1 MAVTA
6 AAMVSCN
13 ARMGLNNG
21 ILITVP
27 ARSSSVEVEA
37 LISACGSARAS
48 SFGYSS
54 LQSKK
59 KKMTQSVGYSRI
71 PSCKKSVV
79 RASLKKG
86 EGGERVVTEWASE
99 KAVEAGPS
107 VNTTDIGVDV
117 KAEELSDSASYDRS
131 VRDSVLDVASDTAI
145 DTQAGVDE
153 VAREDAEGI
162 SQELGRS
169 VEDTVVALEDKASEV
184 ADREVRKEKSSSAE
198 NPPVAAAS
206 AGSNSKDQ
214 EELKGSILDVASDA
228 AVDNQPEV
236 DAEAE
241 KGAQGLVDKFGG
253 SLKLTQ
259 MSIQKLA
266 EVAAN
271 VESQRAG
278 SDQGNE
284 NSGAAKRPST
294 IEEFT
299 EAGVKI
305 VKEGI
310 DTQRP
315 SIKDITKTIASGIR
329 QGVEQLQGGVDGF
342 IDIQTKLKQKAGE
355 EAQATYSELSED
367 EAQKELE
374 LQSEKDSDPISKMTQ
389 NYEDEVGNEQLG
401 TAAGSLGFGNQDGN
415 QASLTRA
422 ADTDPVALERD
433 DEWQGKSN

>member
-1 MAVTA
+1 MAATA

-59 KKMTQSVGYSRI
+59 KKMTLSVGYSRI
-71 PSCKKSVV
+71 PSCKKSFA

-86 EGGERVVTEWASE
+86 EGGERAVREWASE

-117 KAEELSDSASYDRS
+117 KAEELSDSASYDRW
-131 VRDSVLDVASDTAI
+131 VRDIVLDVASDTAI

-169 VEDTVVALEDKASEV
+169 VEDTVVALENKASEV
-184 ADREVRKEKSSSAE
+184 ADREVRKEKFSSAE

-214 EELKGSILDVASDA
+214 EELKDSILDVASDA

-241 KGAQGLVDKFGG
+241 KDAQGLVDKFGG

-259 MSIQKLA
+259 MTIQNLA

-315 SIKDITKTIASGIR
+315 SIKDITKKIASGIR

-342 IDIQTKLKQKAGE
+342 IEIQTNLKQKAGE
-355 EAQATYSELSED
+355 EAQATYSGLSED
-367 EAQKELE
+367 KAQKELE

-389 NYEDEVGNEQLG
+389 NYEHEVGNEQLG
-401 TAAGSLGFGNQDGN
+401 TAAGSLGFGNQDAS
-415 QASLTRA
+415 QESLTRA

>member
-1 MAVTA
+1 MAATA
-6 AAMVSCN
+6 VAMVSCN

-48 SFGYSS
+48 NFGSSS

-59 KKMTQSVGYSRI
+59 KKMTQSVWYSRI

-79 RASLKKG
+79 RASLKKE
-86 EGGERVVTEWASE
+86 EGGERVVREWASE

-107 VNTTDIGVDV
+107 VNTTDIRVDV

-206 AGSNSKDQ
+206 AGPNSKDQ

-241 KGAQGLVDKFGG
+241 KDAQGLVDKFGG

-259 MSIQKLA
+259 MNIQELA

-271 VESQRAG
+271 LESQRAG

-284 NSGAAKRPST
+284 NSGAAKRPTT

-315 SIKDITKTIASGIR
+315 SIKDITKKIASGIR

-342 IDIQTKLKQKAGE
+342 IEIQTKLKQKAGE

-374 LQSEKDSDPISKMTQ
+374 LQSGKDSDPISKLRQ
-389 NYEDEVGNEQLG
+389 DYEHEVGNEQLG
-401 TAAGSLGFGNQDGN
+401 AAAGSFGFGNQDAS

>member
-1 MAVTA
+1 MAATA

-48 SFGYSS
+48 NFGSSS
-54 LQSKK
+54 LQIKK
-59 KKMTQSVGYSRI
+59 KKMTQSVGYSRV
-71 PSCKKSVV
+71 PSCKKSIV

-86 EGGERVVTEWASE
+86 EDGERAVREWASE

-107 VNTTDIGVDV
+107 VNTTDIDV

-206 AGSNSKDQ
+206 AGPNSKHQ

-241 KGAQGLVDKFGG
+241 KDAQGLVDKFGG

-259 MSIQKLA
+259 MSIQELA

-271 VESQRAG
+271 LESQRAG

-284 NSGAAKRPST
+284 NSGAAKRPTT

-315 SIKDITKTIASGIR
+315 SIKDITKKIASGIR
-329 QGVEQLQGGVDGF
+329 QGVEQLQGGVDSF
-342 IDIQTKLKQKAGE
+342 IEIQTKLKQKAGE

-374 LQSEKDSDPISKMTQ
+374 LQSEKDSDPISKMRQ
-389 NYEDEVGNEQLG
+389 NYEHEIGNEQLG
-401 TAAGSLGFGNQDGN
+401 AAAGSLGFGNQDAS

>member
-1 MAVTA
+1 MAATA

-13 ARMGLNNG
+13 ARMGLSNG

-48 SFGYSS
+48 SFGSSS

-59 KKMTQSVGYSRI
+59 KKITQSVGYSRI

-86 EGGERVVTEWASE
+86 EGGERVVREWASE

-107 VNTTDIGVDV
+107 VKTTDIGVDV

-131 VRDSVLDVASDTAI
+131 VRDSILDVASDTAI

-206 AGSNSKDQ
+206 AGPNSKDQ
-214 EELKGSILDVASDA
+214 EELKASILDVASDA

-241 KGAQGLVDKFGG
+241 KDAQGLVDKFGG
-253 SLKLTQ
+253 SVKLTQ
-259 MSIQKLA
+259 MSIQELA

-271 VESQRAG
+271 LESQRAG
-278 SDQGNE
+278 SDQGNG
-284 NSGAAKRPST
+284 NSGAVKRPTT

-315 SIKDITKTIASGIR
+315 SIKDITKKIASGIR

-342 IDIQTKLKQKAGE
+342 IEIQTKLKQKAGE

-367 EAQKELE
+367 KA
-374 LQSEKDSDPISKMTQ
+374 QSEKDSDPISKMRE
-389 NYEDEVGNEQLG
+389 NYEHEVGNEQLG
-401 TAAGSLGFGNQDGN
+401 AAAGSLGFGNQDAS

>member
-1 MAVTA
+1 MAATA

-13 ARMGLNNG
+13 ARMGLSNG

-48 SFGYSS
+48 SFGSSS

-59 KKMTQSVGYSRI
+59 KKITQSVGYSRI

-86 EGGERVVTEWASE
+86 EGGERVVREWASE

-107 VNTTDIGVDV
+107 VKTTDIGVDV

-206 AGSNSKDQ
+206 AGPNSKDQ
-214 EELKGSILDVASDA
+214 EELKASILDVASDA

-241 KGAQGLVDKFGG
+241 KDAQGLVDKFGG
-253 SLKLTQ
+253 SVKLTQ
-259 MSIQKLA
+259 MSIQELA

-271 VESQRAG
+271 LESQRAG
-278 SDQGNE
+278 SDQGNG
-284 NSGAAKRPST
+284 NSGAAKRPTT

-315 SIKDITKTIASGIR
+315 SIKDITKKIASGIR

-342 IDIQTKLKQKAGE
+342 IEIQTKLKQKAGE

-367 EAQKELE
+367 EAQ
-374 LQSEKDSDPISKMTQ
+374 SEKDSDPISKMRE
-389 NYEDEVGNEQLG
+389 NYEHEVGNEQLG
-401 TAAGSLGFGNQDGN
+401 AAAGSLGFGNQDAS

>member
-1 MAVTA
+1 MGFCREMAATA

-13 ARMGLNNG
+13 ARMGLSNG

-37 LISACGSARAS
+37 LISACGSARVS
-48 SFGYSS
+48 SFGSSS

-79 RASLKKG
+79 RASLKKA
-86 EGGERVVTEWASE
+86 EGGERVVREWASE

-169 VEDTVVALEDKASEV
+169 VEDTVVALEDKALEV

-206 AGSNSKDQ
+206 AGPNSNDQ

-241 KGAQGLVDKFGG
+241 KDAQGLVDKFGG

-259 MSIQKLA
+259 MSIQELA

-271 VESQRAG
+271 LESQRAG

-284 NSGAAKRPST
+284 NSGAAKRPTT

-315 SIKDITKTIASGIR
+315 SIKDITKKIASGIR

-342 IDIQTKLKQKAGE
+342 IEIQTKLKQKAGE
-355 EAQATYSELSED
+355 EAQATYSELSGD
-367 EAQKELE
+367 EA
-374 LQSEKDSDPISKMTQ
+374 QSEKDSDPISKMSQ
-389 NYEDEVGNEQLG
+389 NYEHEVGNEQLG
-401 TAAGSLGFGNQDGN
+401 AAAGSLGFGNQDAS

>member
-1 MAVTA
+1 MAATA

-13 ARMGLNNG
+13 ARMGLSNG

-37 LISACGSARAS
+37 LISACGSARVS
-48 SFGYSS
+48 SFGSSS

-86 EGGERVVTEWASE
+86 EGGERAVREWASD

-206 AGSNSKDQ
+206 AGPNSKDQ
-214 EELKGSILDVASDA
+214 ELKDSILDVASDA

-241 KGAQGLVDKFGG
+241 KDAQGLVDKFGG

-259 MSIQKLA
+259 MSIQELA

-271 VESQRAG
+271 LERQRAG

-284 NSGAAKRPST
+284 NSGAAKRPTT

-315 SIKDITKTIASGIR
+315 SIKDITKKIASGIR

-342 IDIQTKLKQKAGE
+342 IEIQTKLKQKAGE
-355 EAQATYSELSED
+355 EAQATYSELSGD
-367 EAQKELE
+367 EA
-374 LQSEKDSDPISKMTQ
+374 QSEKDSDPISKMSQ
-389 NYEDEVGNEQLG
+389 NYEHEVGNEQLG
-401 TAAGSLGFGNQDGN
+401 AAAGSLGFGNQDAS

>member
-1 MAVTA
+1 MAATA

-13 ARMGLNNG
+13 ARMGLSNG

-48 SFGYSS
+48 SFGSSS

-59 KKMTQSVGYSRI
+59 KKITQSVGYSRI

-86 EGGERVVTEWASE
+86 EGGERVVREWASE

-107 VNTTDIGVDV
+107 VKTTDIGVDV

-131 VRDSVLDVASDTAI
+131 VRDSILDVASDTAI

-206 AGSNSKDQ
+206 AGPNSKDQ
-214 EELKGSILDVASDA
+214 EELKASILDVASDA

-241 KGAQGLVDKFGG
+241 KDAQGLVDKFGG
-253 SLKLTQ
+253 SVKLTQ
-259 MSIQKLA
+259 MSIQELA

-271 VESQRAG
+271 LESQRAG
-278 SDQGNE
+278 SDQGNG
-284 NSGAAKRPST
+284 NSGAAKRPTT

-315 SIKDITKTIASGIR
+315 SIKDITKKIASGIR

-342 IDIQTKLKQKAGE
+342 IEIQTKLKQKAGE

-367 EAQKELE
+367 KA
-374 LQSEKDSDPISKMTQ
+374 QSEKDSDPISKMRE
-389 NYEDEVGNEQLG
+389 NYEHEVGNEQLG
-401 TAAGSLGFGNQDGN
+401 AAAGSLGFGNQDAS

>member
-1 MAVTA
+1 
-6 AAMVSCN
+6 
-13 ARMGLNNG
+13 
-21 ILITVP
+21 
-27 ARSSSVEVEA
+27 
-37 LISACGSARAS
+37 
-48 SFGYSS
+48 
-54 LQSKK
+54 
-59 KKMTQSVGYSRI
+59 VGYSRI

-86 EGGERVVTEWASE
+86 EGGERVVREWASE

-107 VNTTDIGVDV
+107 VKTTDIGVDV

-131 VRDSVLDVASDTAI
+131 VRDSILDVASDTAI

-206 AGSNSKDQ
+206 AGPNSKDQ
-214 EELKGSILDVASDA
+214 EELKASILDVASDA

-241 KGAQGLVDKFGG
+241 KDAQGLVDKFGG
-253 SLKLTQ
+253 SVKLTQ
-259 MSIQKLA
+259 MSIQELA

-271 VESQRAG
+271 LESQRAG
-278 SDQGNE
+278 SDQGNG
-284 NSGAAKRPST
+284 NSGAVKRPTT

-315 SIKDITKTIASGIR
+315 SIKDITKKIASGIR

-342 IDIQTKLKQKAGE
+342 IEIQTKLKQKAGE

-367 EAQKELE
+367 KA
-374 LQSEKDSDPISKMTQ
+374 QSEKDSDPISKMRE
-389 NYEDEVGNEQLG
+389 NYEHEVGNEQLG
-401 TAAGSLGFGNQDGN
+401 AAAGSLGFGNQDAS

>member
-1 MAVTA
+1 MAAIA

-48 SFGYSS
+48 SFGSSS

-59 KKMTQSVGYSRI
+59 KKMTQSVGYSRV
-71 PSCKKSVV
+71 PSCKKSIV

-86 EGGERVVTEWASE
+86 QGGERVVREWASE

-198 NPPVAAAS
+198 NPPVDVAS
-206 AGSNSKDQ
+206 AGPNFKDQ
-214 EELKGSILDVASDA
+214 EELKASILDVASDA

-241 KGAQGLVDKFGG
+241 KNAQGLVDKFGG

-259 MSIQKLA
+259 MSIQELA

-271 VESQRAG
+271 LESQRAG

-284 NSGAAKRPST
+284 NSGAAKRPTT

-315 SIKDITKTIASGIR
+315 SIKDITKKIASGIR

-342 IDIQTKLKQKAGE
+342 IEIQTKLKQKAGE

-374 LQSEKDSDPISKMTQ
+374 LQSEKDSDPISKMRQ
-389 NYEDEVGNEQLG
+389 NYEHEVGNEQLG
-401 TAAGSLGFGNQDGN
+401 AGVGSLGFGNQDAS
-415 QASLTRA
+415 QTSLTRA

>member
-1 MAVTA
+1 MAATA

-37 LISACGSARAS
+37 LISACASARAS
-48 SFGYSS
+48 NFGISS

-184 ADREVRKEKSSSAE
+184 ADRELRKEKSSSAE

-214 EELKGSILDVASDA
+214 EELKASILDVASDA

-241 KGAQGLVDKFGG
+241 KDAQGLVDKFGG

-315 SIKDITKTIASGIR
+315 SIKDITKKIASGIR

-342 IDIQTKLKQKAGE
+342 IEIQTNLKQKAGE

-401 TAAGSLGFGNQDGN
+401 TAAGSLGFGNQDASE
-415 QASLTRA
+415 ASLTRA

>member
-1 MAVTA
+1 MAATA

-59 KKMTQSVGYSRI
+59 KMMTQSVGYSRI

-214 EELKGSILDVASDA
+214 EELKASILDVASDA

-241 KGAQGLVDKFGG
+241 KDAQGLVDKFGG

-315 SIKDITKTIASGIR
+315 SIKDITKKIASGIR

>member
-1 MAVTA
+1 MAATA

-27 ARSSSVEVEA
+27 ARSSYVEVEA

-48 SFGYSS
+48 SFGSSS
-54 LQSKK
+54 LQSQK

-86 EGGERVVTEWASE
+86 EGGERVVREWASD

-131 VRDSVLDVASDTAI
+131 VRDSVLDVASDTAV

-198 NPPVAAAS
+198 NPSVAAAS
-206 AGSNSKDQ
+206 AGPNSKDQ
-214 EELKGSILDVASDA
+214 EELKRSILDVASDA

-241 KGAQGLVDKFGG
+241 KDAQGLVDKFGG

-259 MSIQKLA
+259 MSIQELA

-271 VESQRAG
+271 LESQRAG

-284 NSGAAKRPST
+284 NSGAAKRPTT

-315 SIKDITKTIASGIR
+315 SIKDITTKIASGIR

-342 IDIQTKLKQKAGE
+342 IELQTKLKQKAGE

-374 LQSEKDSDPISKMTQ
+374 LQSEKDTDPISKMTQ
-389 NYEDEVGNEQLG
+389 NYEHEVGNEQLG
-401 TAAGSLGFGNQDGN
+401 AAAGSLGLGNQDAS
-415 QASLTRA
+415 QASFTRA

>member
-1 MAVTA
+1 MAATA

-13 ARMGLNNG
+13 ARMGLSNG

-48 SFGYSS
+48 SFGSSS

-59 KKMTQSVGYSRI
+59 KKITQSVGYSRI

-86 EGGERVVTEWASE
+86 EGGERVVREWASE

-107 VNTTDIGVDV
+107 VKTTDIGVDV

-131 VRDSVLDVASDTAI
+131 VRDSILDVASDTAI

-206 AGSNSKDQ
+206 AGPNSKDQ
-214 EELKGSILDVASDA
+214 EELKASILDVASDA

-241 KGAQGLVDKFGG
+241 KDAQGLVDTFGG
-253 SLKLTQ
+253 SVKLTQ
-259 MSIQKLA
+259 MSIQELA

-271 VESQRAG
+271 LESQRAG
-278 SDQGNE
+278 SDQGNG
-284 NSGAAKRPST
+284 NSGAAKRPTT

-315 SIKDITKTIASGIR
+315 SIKDITKKIASGIR

-342 IDIQTKLKQKAGE
+342 IEIQTKLKQKAGE

-367 EAQKELE
+367 KA
-374 LQSEKDSDPISKMTQ
+374 QSEKDSDPISKMRE
-389 NYEDEVGNEQLG
+389 NYEHEVGNEQLG
-401 TAAGSLGFGNQDGN
+401 AAAGSLGFGNQDAS